1 MNPDQTLI
9 QSAYED
15 AIRQLYAKL
24 FQGYAEAGGDAAQL
38 QLAEQRFTAGVGLA
52 RSSRDRAV
60 ALLA

>member
-9 QSAYED
+9 QSAYQD
-15 AIRQLYAKL
+15 AIKQLYDKL
-24 FQGYAEAGGDAAQL
+24 FQAYEEAGGDAAQ
-38 QLAEQRFTAGVGLA
+38 QKLADQRFTVGVGLA

>member
-15 AIRQLYAKL
+15 TIKELYARL
-24 FQGYAEAGGDAAQL
+24 FQGYTESGGDAAQ
-38 QLAEQRFTAGVGLA
+38 QKLADQRFMAGVALA
-52 RSSRDRAV
+52 RSTRDRAV